1 MKKAI
6 RYSIAVCLFS
16 WAMFAVVHWGI
27 GIGADTPTGFMV
39 FSTVYMFFPLIT
51 ALVLQAIDKEKFNHT
66 GLVNFKVRWSCVVAW
81 LLPVVMVFLCIL
93 INGMMPGVSL
103 EYNSEQLTNQYHV
116 PEDQQEMVREQMGQM
131 PAYLMMVITL
141 VSGLVAG
148 ATVNA
153 IAAFGEEYGWRNY
166 LVGALREVK
175 FWKAALFIGIVWGIW
190 HFPLILMGH
199 NYPNEPYWGV
209 LLMVVFCVLAGVIEL
224 YFVLKSKSMIVAAIM
239 HGTINA
245 VAGMTIY
252 FTLGG
257 NDFVNGMQGLSGFIV
272 MGVTILC
279 IWVYDKYIAKENIL
293 RMTLEESVG
302 RGIQDNVTM
311 TTDHDHD
318 PLRVE
323 LGGQGLRLGS
333 GLPTDFL
340 GSASK
345 KERD

>member
-16 WAMFAVVHWGI
+16 WAMFAVVHWGF
-27 GIGADTPTGFMV
+27 GIGADTPTGLMV

-51 ALVLQAIDKEKFNHT
+51 AVVLQAIDKEKFNHT
-66 GLVNFKVRWSCVVAW
+66 GLVNFKVSRTWVVAW
-81 LLPVVMVFLCIL
+81 LLPVVMVLLCIL
-93 INGMMPGVSL
+93 VNGLFPGVEL
-103 EYNSEQLTNQYHV
+103 QYNSDQLIHQYHV

-131 PAYLMMVITL
+131 PAYLMMIITL
-141 VSGLVAG
+141 VSGLAAG
-148 ATVNA
+148 VTVNA

-175 FWKAALFIGIVWGIW
+175 FWKAALFIGFVWGIW

-199 NYPNEPYWGV
+199 NYPNEPQWGV
-209 LLMVVFCVLAGVIEL
+209 LFMVVFCVLAGVIEL

-257 NDFVNGMQGLSGFIV
+257 NDFVNGMTGLSGFIV
-272 MGVTILC
+272 MAVTIFC
-279 IWVYDKYIAKENIL
+279 IWIYDKYIAKDNICL
-293 RMTLEESVG
+293 MTLGEA
-302 RGIQDNVTM
+302 
-311 TTDHDHD
+311 
-318 PLRVE
+318 L
-323 LGGQGLRLGS
+323 
-333 GLPTDFL
+333 
-340 GSASK
+340 
-345 KERD
+345 ER